1 MEGKLRSRLKR
12 RRFLL
17 GCTLTGGGI
26 VAADLLSKSGQAQ
39 VAAPAIVTSDKMRP
53 QIPFGVASGD
63 ITGNSAVVWSRCNRP
78 GRMIVEYST
87 TESFRNVQRVVG
99 PAALENSD
107 FTARIYLAWLWV
119 SRYFTESPSKIC
131 LRSTSTAPPHKA
143 VSALQKLYIAR
154 SLFSLPDCS

>member
-1 MEGKLRSRLKR
+1 MEGKLRSRLNR

-78 GRMIVEYST
+78 GRMIVKYSIYRVIPECAAGCGT
-87 TESFRNVQRVVG
+87 RCPGKQR
-99 PAALENSD
+99 
-107 FTARIYLAWLWV
+107 FH
-119 SRYFTESPSKIC
+119 
-131 LRSTSTAPPHKA
+131 STD
-143 VSALQKLYIAR
+143 
-154 SLFSLPDCS
+154 LPG

>member
-1 MEGKLRSRLKR
+1 MEGKLRSRLNR

-78 GRMIVEYST
+78 GRMIVKYSIYRSHSGMCSGLWDRLPWKT
-87 TESFRNVQRVVG
+87 AISQHG
-99 PAALENSD
+99 
-107 FTARIYLAWLWV
+107 FTWL
-119 SRYFTESPSKIC
+119 TC
-131 LRSTSTAPPHKA
+131 H
-143 VSALQKLYIAR
+143 
-154 SLFSLPDCS
+154 

>member
-1 MEGKLRSRLKR
+1 MEGKLRSRLNR
-12 RRFLL
+12 LRFLL

-78 GRMIVEYST
+78 GRMIVKYST

-107 FTARIYLAWLWV
+107 FTARIYLAD
-119 SRYFTESPSKIC
+119 
-131 LRSTSTAPPHKA
+131 
-143 VSALQKLYIAR
+143 
-154 SLFSLPDCS
+154 LPLGQQIFYRVTF